1 MSDANKK
8 QAPSQDEIAVRAYEI
23 YVERGSIDGGDV
35 SNWLEA
41 EAELTRLAEADA
53 QASQSFKAESRPEP
67 KFVDSP
73 ISAPNV
79 TGTRSRATVA

>member
-1 MSDANKK
+1 MSDAHKK
-8 QAPSQDEIAVRAYEI
+8 QAPTQDEIAVRAYEI
-23 YVERGSIDGGDV
+23 YVERGSIDGDDV

-41 EAELTRLAEADA
+41 EAELTKLAEAET
-53 QASQSFKAESRPEP
+53 QASHSLKVETRTEP
-67 KFVDSP
+67 KFADSP